1 MKATAR
7 GFVGSLFIAASVT
20 AALHLGCGR
29 DAAVPRDGDGLDVS
43 KLPQQVREDYALFA
57 NRCSKCHSLARPL
70 ALASREVSDAFWERY
85 VERMRRQPGS
95 GISVDDEVP
104 IRRFLHFYSRIERER
119 QNGVEADAG
128 SSLTAAPPS
137 APSAAVAPPAVPS
150 ASAQPLDGATSP
162 IDGGP

>member
-1 MKATAR
+1 MRVTSRGLVGVLFLATS
-7 GFVGSLFIAASVT
+7 VMAAF
-20 AALHLGCGR
+20 HLGCGR

-70 ALASREVSDAFWERY
+70 ALATRETSDAFWERY

-95 GISVDDEVP
+95 GISAEDEMP

-119 QNGVEADAG
+119 QNGLEADAG
-128 SSLTAAPPS
+128 SSLVPPPPTAAPP
-137 APSAAVAPPAVPS
+137 AVGTIPSAL
-150 ASAQPLDGATSP
+150 AQPPDGATSP